1 MRVGQLDPGASMS
14 GIGQDRAQGME
25 QRSLRRNPKPVF
37 RLTVRRGRMQA
48 NEALRKTWLDKDGE
62 HAWLEEVESE
72 AALKW
77 VVEQNEAAVAAL
89 GE

>member
-1 MRVGQLDPGASMS
+1 
-14 GIGQDRAQGME
+14 
-25 QRSLRRNPKPVF
+25 
-37 RLTVRRGRMQA
+37 MQA